1 MDKNTIN
8 KIQELRENG
17 FSYLQIA
24 KELMITKS
32 QATYFSKVNL
42 KKIEE
47 KLKNREKYENLVCEI
62 AKKSRNF
69 NQLCKVLG
77 KHPTSDVIR
86 RLISILEKYNINYS
100 HFDSIPE
107 KQEFCFTKK
116 DINDYLVSGKTVS
129 VTHLRD
135 RLIKEGIK
143 EYKCEKC
150 GRTEWEGEPIPL
162 QLHHINGNRTDN
174 RLENLQILCP
184 NCHAQTDNFS
194 GRKLRK
200 KQSIKPCKSKKVNIS
215 IPVEKLIDSFK
226 KYGNFKSVSK
236 EFDVSD
242 KTISKWFKKIGMPDK
257 SKELREYFI
266 LKYGPIKWD
275 FLSGNANAFREYQ
288 KNNFKKICLMD
299 NSNNIE
305 KIYNS
310 PSEVNDDGFNY
321 KNVCLVCKG
330 ELKTHHKRIF
340 KYL

>member
-1 MDKNTIN
+1 M
-8 KIQELRENG
+8 
-17 FSYLQIA
+17 QIA

-32 QATYFSKVNL
+32 QATYFSKVDL

-47 KLKNREKYENLVCEI
+47 KLNNREKYENLVCEV
-62 AKKSRNF
+62 AKKARNF

-86 RLISILEKYNINYS
+86 RLIGILEKYNVSYS
-100 HFDSIPE
+100 HFDSSPE
-107 KQEFCFTKK
+107 KQEVCFVKK

-129 VTHLRD
+129 VAHLKD

-143 EYKCEKC
+143 ERKCEKC
-150 GRTEWEGEPIPL
+150 GRTEWEGQSIPL

-174 RLENLQILCP
+174 RLENLQVLCP

-194 GRKLRK
+194 GRKLIK
-200 KQSIKPCKSKKVNIS
+200 KKNIKLRTKKEIKTD

-226 KYGNFKSVSK
+226 KHGNFKSVSK
-236 EFDVSD
+236 EFGVSD

-266 LKYGPIKWD
+266 LKYGPTKWD

-288 KNNFKKICLMD
+288 KNKFKKICLIGDD
-299 NSNNIE
+299 NKIE
-305 KIYNS
+305 KIYNN
-310 PSEVNDDGFNY
+310 PSEVNNDGFNY

-330 ELKTHHKRIF
+330 ELKTHNKRMF